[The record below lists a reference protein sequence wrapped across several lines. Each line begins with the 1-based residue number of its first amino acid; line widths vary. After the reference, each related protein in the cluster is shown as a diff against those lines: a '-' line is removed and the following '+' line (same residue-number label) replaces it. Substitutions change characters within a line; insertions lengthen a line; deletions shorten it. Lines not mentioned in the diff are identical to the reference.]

1 MTRCLSPATLLAI
14 GALLTSCND
23 PASADSHT
31 VSFSIVSG
39 NHQTGPAG
47 TELPQPLVVKVQDG
61 RGQPLKASVH
71 FRVASGGGR
80 MNAGSAVSDANGV
93 AQDYW
98 TLGPTSGVQTVDVV
112 AVDPATGAEKVYGS
126 FSATA
131 TGT

>member
-1 MTRCLSPATLLAI
+1 
-14 GALLTSCND
+14 
-23 PASADSHT
+23 
-31 VSFSIVSG
+31 
-39 NHQTGPAG
+39 
-47 TELPQPLVVKVQDG
+47 
-61 RGQPLKASVH
+61 
-71 FRVASGGGR
+71 